1 MSHHLVLGAG
11 GIGRATTARLVERG
25 HTVTLASRSGQV
37 TDRPWEV
44 TSPGAVTVVAADAK
58 NADRLT
64 ELAAGAST
72 IVNAVN
78 PPSYT
83 AWEADWPPVAAAI
96 LTAAERSGAGL
107 VIIGNL
113 YGYGEVD
120 APMTEQTPL
129 GASGHKGRLRNQM
142 WTDALALHRQ
152 GRIRV
157 TELRSSDYFGPG
169 ATKMTSVL
177 GDVVIDRVAAGRL
190 ALLPFGR
197 TDVPHSFTYIP
208 DVGDFAARVAIAGE
222 TEGRQMDAGET
233 GAGGMGE
240 SVWGR
245 PWHVPTAPARSI
257 AAAAKDVARLT
268 GRRSSRVVALP
279 RGIGSALGV
288 FVPILR
294 EMRETRHQFE
304 RPFVLDSSQAE
315 RAFTMTATPW
325 EEALAATI
333 ADRSRSTTR
342 AKAAQRAPGLR
353 TPGS

>member
-11 GIGRATTARLVERG
+11 GIGRATTSALVERG
-25 HTVTLASRSGQV
+25 HTVTLASRSGRV
-37 TDRPWEV
+37 TDRPWEA
-44 TSPGAVTVVAADAK
+44 TSPGAVTVVAADATH
-58 NADRLT
+58 ADRLT
-64 ELAAGAST
+64 ELATGAAT

-83 AWEADWPPVAAAI
+83 AWDADWPPIAAAI

-129 GASGHKGRLRNQM
+129 GATEHKGRLRNAM
-142 WTDALALHRQ
+142 WTDALALHRL

-169 ATKMTSVL
+169 ATPMTSVL
-177 GDVVIDRVAAGRL
+177 GEVVIDRVGAGRL
-190 ALLPFGR
+190 AVMPVGR

-222 TEGRQMDAGET
+222 TDAGET
-233 GAGGMGE
+233 DAGTGGE

-257 AAAAKDVARLT
+257 AAAADDVARLT
-268 GRRSSRVVALP
+268 GRRRSRVVALP
-279 RGIGSALGV
+279 RPIGSALGAV
-288 FVPILR
+288 VPFLR

-315 RAFTMTATPW
+315 RAFAVTPTPW
-325 EEALAATI
+325 EGALTATI
-333 ADRSRSTTR
+333 VDRCGSTS
-342 AKAAQRAPGLR
+342 RAPKAGGVSA
-353 TPGS
+353 TAGGSGW